1 MKVSKIQAVKNLMD
15 KNPSMTASEI
25 SKKLGIKIGYVY
37 TMMSKIRKPKF
48 DIKKIEA
55 VLQEEASPPVSVE
68 QVKDFVYSISLGR
81 GTVDNINH
89 PPHYTTGGMETIDFI
104 EAKKLDYHLGN
115 VVKYITRADHKGSKL
130 ENLKKAQWYLNR
142 AVDNLTK

>member
-1 MKVSKIQAVKNLMD
+1 MKVSKIEAVKNLMD
-15 KNPSMTASEI
+15 KDPSMTAPEI

-37 TMMSKIRKPKF
+37 TMMSKVRRLKPKSKPLKLTPLF
-48 DIKKIEA
+48 EA
-55 VLQEEASPPVSVE
+55 VTLGRGIVN
-68 QVKDFVYSISLGR
+68 DISLGR

>member
-1 MKVSKIQAVKNLMD
+1 MTVSKIEAVKNLMD
-15 KNPSMTASEI
+15 KDPSMTAPEI

-37 TMMSKIRKPKF
+37 TMMSKVRRLKPKSKPLKLTPLF
-48 DIKKIEA
+48 EA
-55 VLQEEASPPVSVE
+55 VTLGRGIVN
-68 QVKDFVYSISLGR
+68 DISLGR

>member
-1 MKVSKIQAVKNLMD
+1 MKVSKIEAVKNLMD
-15 KNPSMTASEI
+15 KNPSMTAPEI

-37 TMMSKIRKPKF
+37 TMMSKVRRLKPKSKPLKLTPLF
-48 DIKKIEA
+48 EA
-55 VLQEEASPPVSVE
+55 VTLGRGIVN
-68 QVKDFVYSISLGR
+68 DISLGR